1 MPRTARSTFNSA
13 REPAPLEPDVFDL
26 APIAM
31 WLEDYSAV
39 IAQFDAWREEGI
51 TDIRAFL
58 GEDPRRAKACA
69 EKIRVLQVNA
79 ATLKLFG
86 ARDQDELVANMP
98 VIFHDEMMRTHIE
111 ELSQLWS
118 GGTRFSSV
126 TTNYTLDGRRLDI
139 KLRGNALPGHEAT
152 MDRVLVTTE
161 DITDTADARRQAVQ
175 KELEAQGIFE
185 HSPVSLWIEDFS
197 RIRHLLEGLRQRG
210 ISDLRVF
217 LDVHPEFIRQCM
229 AEIRVLDI
237 NQATLT
243 MFGAPDKSTLLHSQ
257 HLIFRGDFENHFR
270 EQLIELWQGNLFHSR
285 EVVNYAL
292 DGSER
297 FVIMQFSVLPGHQ
310 GSWSRVQVAL
320 TDITARKKAEAYL
333 EYLGKHD
340 VLTGLRNRA
349 YHIEAVN
356 RLERMSVRPVSV
368 LIVDLNGLKTIND
381 TMGHDTGDGLL
392 RRLGEVLSEA
402 AGEEGSAARI
412 GGDEFAVLLPNVGR
426 SASMTTMETID
437 RLVKLNNQYYSH
449 MPQLQLAIGHATIR
463 DGETLE
469 ATIRRADER
478 MYTQKREYYAAEI
491 KGEKKSVA

>member
-1 MPRTARSTFNSA
+1 MTSST
-13 REPAPLEPDVFDL
+13 PAAIDDQAFDI

-31 WLEDYSAV
+31 WLEDYSGV
-39 IAQFDAWREEGI
+39 LTQFDAWRDEGVS
-51 TDIRAFL
+51 DIRAFL
-58 GEDPRRAKACA
+58 SGDPDRVKACS
-69 EKIRVLQVNA
+69 EQIRVLSVNA
-79 ATLKLFG
+79 ATLSLFG
-86 ARDQDELVANMP
+86 AADQEELVANLP
-98 VIFHDEMMRTHIE
+98 IIFRDEMIRTHIE
-111 ELSQLWS
+111 ELAQLWDGKPS
-118 GGTRFSSV
+118 FSST
-126 TTNYTLDGRRLDI
+126 TTNYTIDGRRLDI
-139 KLRGNALPGHEAT
+139 KLRGAALPGHEAT

-161 DITDTADARRQAVQ
+161 DITDAADARRKAVQ
-175 KELEAQGIFE
+175 KELEATGIFE

-217 LDVHPEFIRQCM
+217 LDVHPEFVRQCM
-229 AEIRVLDI
+229 AEIRVLDV

-257 HLIFRGDFENHFR
+257 HLIFRDDMENHFR

-297 FVIMQFSVLPGHQ
+297 FVIMQFSVLPGHH

-356 RLERMSVRPVSV
+356 RLERMKVRPCSV
-368 LIVDLNGLKTIND
+368 LIVDLNGLKAIND
-381 TMGHDTGDGLL
+381 SMGHDTGDGLL
-392 RRLGEVLSEA
+392 RRLGEVLSES

-412 GGDEFAVLLPNVGR
+412 GGDEFAVLLPNVGK
-426 SASMTTMETID
+426 SASATVVETIE
-437 RLVKLNNQYYSH
+437 RLVHLNNQYYSH
-449 MPQLQLAIGHATIR
+449 QPRLQLAIGHATVKE
-463 DGETLE
+463 GETLD
-469 ATIRRADER
+469 AAIRRADER
-478 MYTQKREYYAAEI
+478 MYEQKREYYASENDRSN
-491 KGEKKSVA
+491 KSVA

>member
-1 MPRTARSTFNSA
+1 M
-13 REPAPLEPDVFDL
+13 LEGDVFDL
-26 APIAM
+26 APVAM
-31 WLEDYSAV
+31 WLEDFSGV
-39 IAQFDAWREEGI
+39 LDLFEDWRQAGI
-51 TDIRAFL
+51 TDIRAYL
-58 GEDPRRAKACA
+58 TEDLERVQACSSRI
-69 EKIRVLQVNA
+69 KVLRVNES
-79 ATLKLFG
+79 TLSLFG
-86 ARDQDELVANMP
+86 AADQEELVSNTSVIFRDEMIKTHIDELA
-98 VIFHDEMMRTHIE
+98 
-111 ELSQLWS
+111 ELWRGQS
-118 GGTRFSSV
+118 RFSST
-126 TTNYTLDGRRLDI
+126 TTNYTIDGRKLDI
-139 KLRGNALPGHEAT
+139 KLRAAALPGHEKR
-152 MDRVLVTTE
+152 MDRVLLTTE
-161 DITDTADARRQAVQ
+161 DITDAANARRHSRQ
-175 KELEAQGIFE
+175 KELEATGMFE

-217 LDVHPEFIRQCM
+217 LDVHPEFVRQCM

-243 MFGAPDKSTLLHSQ
+243 MFGAPDKATLLQSQ

-292 DGSER
+292 DGAER

-310 GSWSRVQVAL
+310 DSWSRVQVAL

-356 RLERMSVRPVSV
+356 RLERMNVRPASV
-368 LIVDLNGLKTIND
+368 LIVDLNGLKAIND

-402 AGEEGSAARI
+402 AGDEGSAARI
-412 GGDEFAVLLPNVGR
+412 GGDEFAVILPNVGR
-426 SASMTTMETID
+426 TSALTTMDTIQ
-437 RLVKLNNQYYSH
+437 RLVSLNNQYYSH
-449 MPQLQLAIGHATIR
+449 QPKLHIAVGLATVR
-463 DGETLE
+463 EGETLDS
-469 ATIRRADER
+469 AIRRADER
-478 MYTQKREYYAAEI
+478 MYTQKREYYAEEM
-491 KGEKKSVA
+491 KRSDKSVA